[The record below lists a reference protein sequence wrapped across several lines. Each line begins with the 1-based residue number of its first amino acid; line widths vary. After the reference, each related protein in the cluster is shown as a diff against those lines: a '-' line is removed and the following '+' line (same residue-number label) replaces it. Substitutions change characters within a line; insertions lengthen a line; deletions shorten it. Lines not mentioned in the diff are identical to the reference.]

1 MMFDQDNSGTI
12 DANEIKTLLEG
23 DEFKDQI
30 TADQLQ
36 QLIKEVDK
44 DENGLIDF
52 EEFLE
57 MMRNI
62 VI

>member
-36 QLIKEVDK
+36 
-44 DENGLIDF
+44 
-52 EEFLE
+52 
-57 MMRNI
+57 
-62 VI
+62 